1 MKQSKCKAIFGL
13 CIGAVVAASVGAPA
27 FAQSGDGESAA
38 SAAQPNQPPSSA
50 PEPQPATSA
59 DFAARS
65 DAELTALTAR
75 WGELNPAQR
84 RQLLAEVR
92 SRMARTNS
100 ANARGLLG
108 ARGGSVKVRVQRRY
122 GRVVRKSDGRVVMRT
137 RVVEVGPKGQRQR
150 GRVTFGIGFEQRS
163 RSRVAD
169 PATAAASE
177 EAQSPPT
184 VTVSRPASSE

>member
-27 FAQSGDGESAA
+27 FAQSADLE
-38 SAAQPNQPPSSA
+38 SAAQPSKPLSSA
-50 PEPQPATSA
+50 ANAQLVTSE

-75 WGELNPAQR
+75 WGDLNPAQR

-100 ANARGLLG
+100 ANAQGLLG

-137 RVVEVGPKGQRQR
+137 QVVEVGPKGRGQR

-163 RSRVAD
+163 RSRAAD
-169 PATAAASE
+169 PATAATSE

-184 VTVSRPASSE
+184 VTVSQAASSE